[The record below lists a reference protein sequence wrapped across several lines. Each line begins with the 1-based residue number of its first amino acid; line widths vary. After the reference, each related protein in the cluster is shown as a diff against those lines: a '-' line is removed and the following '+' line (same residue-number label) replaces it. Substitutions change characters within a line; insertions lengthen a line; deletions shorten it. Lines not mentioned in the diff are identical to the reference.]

1 MNLLF
6 DIVLTS
12 GTLLLVA
19 IGLQLILGLMN
30 IVNLAHTGFMAVSV
44 YVVVSL
50 TERGLGFWPAVA
62 AALVAAGVVGAFVEW
77 LVLRRLYG
85 AKIDDTI
92 LATWAVSLCLVHAL
106 TLIYGRSTLSVPMP
120 LEGGVEVMGN
130 VLPAYRVAVIAFVA
144 LIVAALAALVRFT
157 RVGLV
162 VRMVMSNESLACGLG
177 VDTARVRRNTFVAG
191 AAFAG
196 LAGALLGPT
205 QGITPNYGAVWL
217 PPTMLIVLM
226 AGPSLAG
233 LLIASAILGT
243 AQAVLSSVLNPVLA
257 GALTILVAV
266 VVLRVKPGGLTWS
279 RA

>member
-50 TERGLGFWPAVA
+50 TERGWGFWPAVA
-62 AALVAAGVVGAFVEW
+62 AALVASAVVGAIVEW
-77 LVLRRLYG
+77 FVLRRLYDS
-85 AKIDDTI
+85 KIDDTI
-92 LATWAVSLCLVHAL
+92 LATWAVSLCVVHAL
-106 TLIYGRSTLSVPMP
+106 TLVYGRSTLSVQMP
-120 LEGGVEVMGN
+120 IDGGVEIMGN
-130 VLPAYRVAVIAFVA
+130 VLPAYRVALVTLVA
-144 LIVAALAALVRFT
+144 AIVAVLAALVRFT
-157 RVGLV
+157 RVGLI
-162 VRMVMSNESLACGLG
+162 VRMVMSNEGLARGLG
-177 VDTARVRRNTFVAG
+177 VDTGRVRRNTFVAG

-205 QGITPNYGAVWL
+205 QAITPHYGAIWL
-217 PPTMLIVLM
+217 PPTMLVVLM
-226 AGPSLAG
+226 AGPSLGG
-233 LLIASAILGT
+233 LLTASAILGT
-243 AQAVLSSVLNPVLA
+243 AQAVLSALTNPVLA

-266 VVLRVKPGGLTWS
+266 VVLRVKPAGLAWS